1 MAKTNLKNH
10 RAFLCVALAVTVAA
24 ILRQIGL
31 RVEDPLDWA
40 SSFLRSGIYIVLFTA
55 WGISVRSRIIQPQV
69 CRYLTAVS
77 ALMVFWVTVRTIRYQ
92 FAEAPWVL
100 RHLWYLYYLPILFIP
115 LLAVFVALSLGKPED
130 FHLPKWTNLL
140 YIPATLLLLLVL
152 TNDLHQL
159 TFVFPADAVVW
170 ANEYHHSVVYYLAL
184 GWVFA
189 CALAALFVMVK
200 KCHIPHSRKVLLL
213 PLIPVALAAI
223 DATLWVFRTLGV
235 FRLTWLRVIAG
246 DITVVFCLLIT
257 ATLESC
263 IQCSLIQSNTRYG
276 ELFDASTVGAQ
287 IVDDDY
293 HPYLTSQNARPVSE
307 TVLRQTE
314 GGPVL
319 LPGGIRLCAAGI
331 RGGHIFWQENVAELL
346 EVLKELNDTRDELS
360 EYSTLLEEENKQKQE
375 RCQLEEQKRLYDA
388 MRQTVSPS
396 MERLAVLIDR
406 LNGAEDRDS
415 ARALHGKIAVLGAYV
430 KRRSNLVFLSDETG
444 AVSSR
449 ELLLCLNESMSNLR
463 LAGMDCAVRLDVEE
477 SMDGTAAGRL
487 HDFFEET
494 VEAVWETLPAVDV
507 LVTRTETGWQMT
519 LMLECKAERQNLR
532 RHFPEAEVERDEEL
546 CYCRLTAAK
555 GGVRT

>member
-10 RAFLCVALAVTVAA
+10 RAYLCVALAVTVAA

-115 LLAVFVALSLGKPED
+115 LLAVFVALSLGKPVD

-223 DATLWVFRTLGV
+223 DATLRVFRTLGV

-263 IQCSLIQSNTRYG
+263 IQCSLIQSNTRYR

-415 ARALHGKIAVLGAYV
+415 ARALHGKIAILGAYV

-449 ELLLCLNESMSNLR
+449 ELLLCLNESMSNLC

>member
-10 RAFLCVALAVTVAA
+10 RAFLCAALAVTAAA

-69 CRYLTAVS
+69 CRYLTDVS

-92 FAEAPWVL
+92 FAKAPWVL

-189 CALAALFVMVK
+189 CALTALFVMVK

-223 DATLWVFRTLGV
+223 DAALWVFRTLGV

-307 TVLRQTE
+307 TVLHQTE

-346 EVLKELNDTRDELS
+346 EVLKELHDTRDELS

-388 MRQTVSPS
+388 MRQTVSPA

-415 ARALHGKIAVLGAYV
+415 ARALHGRIAVLGAYI

-444 AVSSR
+444 AVPSR
-449 ELLLCLNESMSNLR
+449 ELLLCLNESVSNLR

-487 HDFFEET
+487 YDFFEET
-494 VEAVWETLPAVDV
+494 VEAVWETLPSVDV
-507 LVTRTETGWQMT
+507 LVNRTETGWQMT
-519 LMLECKAERQNLR
+519 LMLECKAELQNLR
-532 RHFPEAEVERDEEL
+532 CHFPEAEVERDEEL
-546 CYCRLTAAK
+546 CYCRLTAAE
-555 GGVRT
+555 GGART